1 MKRTSLIFEFLI
13 VMIGVALL
21 LNFQKL
27 NLTNIYFFIYIPLMI
42 VTYGILTFPLKQVF
56 LRRYISYPL
65 AFVLSIITIG
75 KALENSGIVFNSL
88 TIVSIIISII
98 GLVLIFERTFQILL
112 QLSIAYNIIGNRTG
126 ITWKHSFFLIFI
138 CWLLYLLPFLPGNVA
153 GDGNFQLLEFF
164 GHASMT
170 NHHPFLSTVFQ
181 GGIFNIGKV
190 LVNDNFGL
198 FLYVVVQLLICCLI
212 YSFCISKVSKL
223 GINKHL
229 CIAFSLFVGL
239 SPYWSFVSETFHKDG
254 MFIAFF
260 ALFITLLLLVIVD
273 LLIDRENKIS
283 TKQLVSLTIS
293 GLLVC
298 LWRNDGIYMVLP
310 SIFCLIFVDKRHY
323 WKQFTGI
330 FLAICAVYIGFN
342 KVLLPS
348 LHVAPT
354 EKREALSLPVQQ
366 TARYLKEYPQDVT
379 QHEKKVLA
387 DTFDNS
393 TKLGTRYDPNIADPV
408 KFYVKDRFNLKDYLE
423 VWLQMGFRHPLVYI
437 TATFEGTN
445 GYYTPWLQAQTFSWC
460 AHISSWSK
468 PDFLKLD
475 YLTPRS
481 LRSSVLK
488 LLNGISSLPFI
499 NILLSDSLAIWLCVL
514 MGSFLWAK
522 LGFQYLIPFIPIF
535 MNLLICIASPVNG
548 LIRYSGCIVFA
559 TYCLL
564 VYYFFAIKKLRQR

>member
-1 MKRTSLIFEFLI
+1 M
-13 VMIGVALL
+13 
-21 LNFQKL
+21 
-27 NLTNIYFFIYIPLMI
+27 
-42 VTYGILTFPLKQVF
+42 
-56 LRRYISYPL
+56 
-65 AFVLSIITIG
+65 
-75 KALENSGIVFNSL
+75 
-88 TIVSIIISII
+88 
-98 GLVLIFERTFQILL
+98 
-112 QLSIAYNIIGNRTG
+112 
-126 ITWKHSFFLIFI
+126 
-138 CWLLYLLPFLPGNVA
+138 
-153 GDGNFQLLEFF
+153 
-164 GHASMT
+164 
-170 NHHPFLSTVFQ
+170 
-181 GGIFNIGKV
+181 
-190 LVNDNFGL
+190 
-198 FLYVVVQLLICCLI
+198 
-212 YSFCISKVSKL
+212 
-223 GINKHL
+223 
-229 CIAFSLFVGL
+229 
-239 SPYWSFVSETFHKDG
+239 
-254 MFIAFF
+254 
-260 ALFITLLLLVIVD
+260 
-273 LLIDRENKIS
+273 
-283 TKQLVSLTIS
+283 
-293 GLLVC
+293 
-298 LWRNDGIYMVLP
+298 
-310 SIFCLIFVDKRHY
+310 IFVDKRHY
-323 WKQFTGI
+323 WKQFTGV

-460 AHISSWSK
+460 ADISSWSK

-488 LLNGISSLPFI
+488 LVNGISSLPFI